1 MIALRHQAICATGCP
16 FGGRYIHCAK
26 YVIDAQEKNPD
37 IARLLFHVKHKREL
51 QAKLVAKRTEKW
63 ISKNVFILYLR
74 MNGTPAIA
82 IRKQE
87 GKLEY
92 RDIRCIQAAADSNAS
107 KTHSLD
113 SMLATIMSDYQSDD
127 EKDDQEEVVDGADEH
142 DVYAELGVN
151 AQGPSDS
158 VDVGGEGAEVE
169 QVDIEEDG
177 DNGDVQD
184 TLGAIEVQRVA
195 M

>member
-1 MIALRHQAICATGCP
+1 M
-16 FGGRYIHCAK
+16 
-26 YVIDAQEKNPD
+26 
-37 IARLLFHVKHKREL
+37 
-51 QAKLVAKRTEKW
+51 
-63 ISKNVFILYLR
+63 
-74 MNGTPAIA
+74 
-82 IRKQE
+82 
-87 GKLEY
+87 
-92 RDIRCIQAAADSNAS
+92 
-107 KTHSLD
+107 
-113 SMLATIMSDYQSDD
+113 
-127 EKDDQEEVVDGADEH
+127 DGADEH

-177 DNGDVQD
+177 ENGDVQD